1 MQKIRFFLIIERIA
15 IFFSGT
21 VIDVDIVHPFQFD
34 FYLCSHEGIK
44 GTSRPAH
51 YHVLYD
57 DSGFKSDTLQSFTYA
72 LCHLYA
78 RCTRAVSYPPPTYY
92 AHHAAMRARH
102 HVAHLLSMYTRSE
115 SAQSSASGDSEGA
128 DPRVIEYLNQHLVP
142 ASDNLLRNY
151 PMYFV

>member
-1 MQKIRFFLIIERIA
+1 MFNVLT
-15 IFFSGT
+15 GT

-57 DSGFKSDTLQSFTYA
+57 DSTFNSDTLQCFTFA

-78 RCTRAVSYPPPTYY
+78 RCAKSVSYPPPTYY

-102 HVAHLLSMYTRSE
+102 HVYYLMSCPGAPDPSISGTSSGSGE
-115 SAQSSASGDSEGA
+115 SASPQL
-128 DPRVIEYLNQHLVP
+128 IEYLNKNLRP
-142 ASDNLLRNY
+142 ASDELLRLY
-151 PMYFV
+151 PMYFI